1 MRFEMAVGPG
11 RQGSQRRCRL
21 REQLMTKTTCDP
33 GDGIKPARKPGL
45 GKKAKFER
53 GPRGAFLPGN
63 KEGAAGRPKGSRN
76 RTTLMIEAMLEG
88 EAEGLTRAL
97 IVKAKKGYAVP
108 LQLVFERLAPTRKD
122 RHIELKLPPIAT
134 IQDLLA
140 AQAAII
146 EHAAAGEITP
156 SEAHIMASLLDL
168 RRKTIETCEIEARL
182 AALEARPPVGAT
194 S

>member
-1 MRFEMAVGPG
+1 
-11 RQGSQRRCRL
+11 
-21 REQLMTKTTCDP
+21 MTKTTCHS
-33 GDGIKPARKPGL
+33 GDGMKPASKPAPR
-45 GKKAKFER
+45 KKAKPKR

-88 EAEGLTRAL
+88 EAEDLTRGL
-97 IVKAKKGYAVP
+97 IAKAKKGFAVP
-108 LQLVFERLAPTRKD
+108 LQLVFERLAPARKD
-122 RHIELKLPPIAT
+122 RHITIKLPPIAT

-140 AQAAII
+140 AQGAII

-156 SEAHIMASLLDL
+156 SEAHAMASLLDL

>member
-1 MRFEMAVGPG
+1 
-11 RQGSQRRCRL
+11 
-21 REQLMTKTTCDP
+21 MTKTTCGP
-33 GDGIKPARKPGL
+33 GDGIKSARNPAP
-45 GKKAKFER
+45 GKKAKPKR

-97 IVKAKKGYAVP
+97 IVKAKKGFAVP
-108 LQLVFERLAPTRKD
+108 LQLVFERLAPARKD
-122 RHIELKLPPIAT
+122 RHIEIKLPPIAT